1 MSGLLLLVFILLFI
15 FQYFHEFKP
24 LRSLAEIQGRYIGA
38 GRELSGTGKN
48 CAGGLKMDNSKK

>member
-24 LRSLAEIQGRYIGA
+24 LRSLAEIKADILAQEGSSL
-38 GRELSGTGKN
+38 ELEKTV
-48 CAGGLKMDNSKK
+48 LED

>member
-24 LRSLAEIQGRYIGA
+24 LRSLAEIKADRYWAQEGSSL
-38 GRELSGTGKN
+38 ELEKTV
-48 CAGGLKMDNSKK
+48 LED